1 MLLAKGRQI
10 LFALFCIIGLMAKTS
25 LVTAQVSAPQIRCIT
40 VDSTGASA
48 TVTWVIPA
56 DTNNTFVSYNINN
69 STSAGSGY
77 TPGPPVSPDNVNF
90 CTIIGIN
97 AAAAPVYF
105 SGVTNY
111 KTGVSGNGDT
121 VESIFLSVT
130 NLGGVALLQWNAMH
144 TPNLP
149 GFNGWYK
156 IYREYPQYVW
166 SLLDSTQ
173 KLTYHDTITIC
184 SATLNYEIKTDNSF
198 GCQSV
203 SNRAGGTFKDIIVP
217 ATPVMD
223 TVSVGPGGSV
233 DISWSKSTSSNTT
246 GYLLYEYINNK
257 WVVIDSLVG
266 INSTYYNLTGN
277 PADSGSLSFC
287 VAAFDSCNNLSPY
300 SSPQH
305 TIFLKEFPK
314 KCEQEDS
321 LYWNAY
327 VNLVPGVGK
336 YDIYESVNG
345 GKFTLL
351 TSTDSVKYTQH
362 GLTTIETLC
371 YYVRVKGAKDSDIT
385 ASSNIVCYQTT
396 LPPPPKFMYLQ
407 TATVINNS
415 TQNQINWYVD
425 TGANLQE
432 FIIER
437 EDSIKGKLVT
447 VGTVAAANKQLFYSF
462 VDPTADPNSR
472 SYIYKVF
479 AKDNCSYITDSS
491 NIGQTIYLTAV
502 GNNTGQNALTWNGYQ
517 DWQNGVLSYSI
528 YRNEDSGPFSLI
540 STLPGTSGSYTDNV
554 SEIITGQGIFC
565 YYIKAVE
572 VAPPYPFVDTS
583 ISNIACAYQD
593 PRLYIPNAFNP
604 KGVNKIFKPVGV
616 FVDLQNYDFTIY
628 NRWGQLI
635 FETTDVTQGWDGTY
649 SGHLVEE
656 GVYIYRIVY
665 TSGKGEYFD
674 RKGWVMM
681 LR

>member
-1 MLLAKGRQI
+1 
-10 LFALFCIIGLMAKTS
+10 FCIIGLMAKS
-25 LVTAQVSAPQIRCIT
+25 SFVTAQVSAPQIYCIA
-40 VDSTGASA
+40 VDSAGTSA
-48 TVTWVIPA
+48 TVTWKIPP

-77 TPGPPVSPDNVNF
+77 TPGPPVSPDNINS
-90 CTIIGIN
+90 CTITGIN

-121 VESIFLSVT
+121 VESIYLSVS
-130 NLGGVALLQWNAMH
+130 NLGGVALLQWNSMH

-166 SLLDSTQ
+166 TLVDSIKSNLSLM
-173 KLTYHDTITIC
+173 TYNDTIKIC
-184 SATLNYEIKTDNSF
+184 SASLSYKIVVDNSF

-203 SNRAGGTFKDIIVP
+203 SNRSNPILFKDIIVP

-223 TVSVGPGGSV
+223 TVSVGPGGNV
-233 DISWSKSTSSNTT
+233 EISWSKSTSSNTI

-257 WVVIDSLVG
+257 WVVIDSLTG
-266 INSTYYNLTGN
+266 INSTHYTLAGN
-277 PADSGSLSFC
+277 SGDSASLSFC

-305 TIFLKEFPK
+305 TIFLKDVPD
-314 KCEQEDS
+314 KCAQENT
-321 LYWNAY
+321 LEWNAY
-327 VNLVPGVGK
+327 VNLTPGIGK
-336 YDIYESVNG
+336 YVIYESVNG
-345 GKFTLL
+345 GKFTELA
-351 TSTDSVKYTQH
+351 STDSVKYVQT
-362 GLTTIETLC
+362 GLNTIETLC

-385 ASSNIVCYQTT
+385 ATSNIICYQTT
-396 LPPPPKFMYLQ
+396 LPPPPKFSYLQ

-415 TQNQINWYVD
+415 TQNQVNWYVD
-425 TGANLQE
+425 TGAGLE
-432 FIIER
+432 HFIIKR
-437 EDSIKGKLVT
+437 EDSLKGQLLT
-447 VGTVAAANKQLFYSF
+447 VGTVNAASHKVFYSF
-462 VDPTADPNSR
+462 VDPTADPNSM
-472 SYIYKVF
+472 SYIYKVY
-479 AKDNCSYITDSS
+479 DQDSCNYITDST

-502 GNNTGQNALTWNGYQ
+502 GNSTGQNVLNWNGYQ
-517 DWQNGVLSYSI
+517 AWQNGVSSYSI

-540 STLPGTSGSYTDNV
+540 GTLPGTSHAYTDDV
-554 SEIITGQGIFC
+554 STIITGQGIFC

-572 VAPPYPFVDTS
+572 IPPSYPFVDTS
-583 ISNIACAYQD
+583 VSNIACAYQD

-604 KGVNKIFKPVGV
+604 KGVNQIFKPVGV

-635 FETTDVTQGWDGTY
+635 FETTDVTKGWDGTY
-649 SGHLVEE
+649 SGHMVEE

-674 RKGWVMM
+674 KKGWVMM
-681 LR
+681 LK